1 MNDGSFACSLF
12 RLTCISLCW
21 LCFAQVDNQV
31 FGSYRPVLLY
41 LTPPS
46 RPEEMMDPSPVIQLS
61 AHRIPKSKWN
71 AEIFKV
77 NEQMHYIYYVYT
89 YYLQ

>member
-1 MNDGSFACSLF
+1 MVMF
-12 RLTCISLCW
+12 T
-21 LCFAQVDNQV
+21 QVDNQV

-46 RPEEMMDPSPVIQLS
+46 RPEEMMDPSPVIQLR

-77 NEQMHYIYYVYT
+77 NEKCTIFITFTHTIYNRTDILIQYEM
-89 YYLQ
+89 L